1 MHEDGQ
7 LSALDIDLQEV
18 YIVDLDK
25 TVQALRLNPRLSH
38 YPGIVLEE
46 AEDLEGGRAGN
57 KYARPTGIGTE
68 VEDVLFAVA
77 YRIGKVGL
85 IGPLLEVQFGES
97 RGLRLKAG
105 DATELSVQKRPVRRR
120 AVDRIGADVD
130 DMSQTAHAQE
140 ARQIGRS

>member
-46 AEDLEGGRAGN
+46 AEHLEGGRAGN
-57 KYARPTGIGTE
+57 E
-68 VEDVLFAVA
+68 
-77 YRIGKVGL
+77 
-85 IGPLLEVQFGES
+85 
-97 RGLRLKAG
+97 
-105 DATELSVQKRPVRRR
+105 
-120 AVDRIGADVD
+120 
-130 DMSQTAHAQE
+130 
-140 ARQIGRS
+140 